1 MIVKYQKGDAA
12 LVLPQPM
19 QEKEALEFAT
29 FFDTIEGYSLID
41 EKSGAVAAVFGFRLN
56 DQSTA
61 EGFALLSQISIRYL
75 RELVQFLKN
84 FIPQKMAKIGIES
97 LLVTV
102 KKNFKAGEKFVS
114 LLGFNYAAELPNFY
128 GEDDYQLFERRVI

>member
-1 MIVKYQKGDAA
+1 MITKYQKGDAA
-12 LVLPQPM
+12 LIYPQPM

-29 FFDTIEGYSLID
+29 FFDTIEAYSLID
-41 EKSGAVAAVFGFRLN
+41 ETSGAVAAVFGFRLDDN
-56 DQSTA
+56 SIA

-84 FIPQKMAKIGIES
+84 FIPQKMEEIGVKS

-102 KKNFKAGEKFVS
+102 KKNFTAGKKFVS
-114 LLGFNYAAELPNFY
+114 FLGFEHTAELPNFY
-128 GEDDYQLFERRVI
+128 GEDDYQLFERRMK

>member
-12 LVLPQPM
+12 LIYPQPI

-29 FFDTIEGYSLID
+29 FFDTIEAYSLID
-41 EKSGAVAAVFGFRLN
+41 EKCGAVAAVFGFRLN
-56 DQSTA
+56 DNCAA

-84 FIPQKMAKIGIES
+84 FIPQKMIETGVKS

-102 KKNFKAGEKFVS
+102 KKNFTAGKKFVS
-114 LLGFNYAAELPNFY
+114 FLGFNYVAELPNFY
-128 GEDDYQLFERRVI
+128 GEDDYQLFERRIK